1 MSDLLPNQ
9 AFELATSGINRPASA
24 SIDAAKAAKDP
35 VAAAQDFEAFFI
47 AHMLDQ
53 MFAGIST
60 DGIFGGGQAEKTFR
74 GLLHQEYGKS
84 LAQQGGMGIGTMVSA
99 EIIQMQEL
107 ANQ

>member
-1 MSDLLPNQ
+1 MSDLLPSQ
-9 AFELATSGINRPASA
+9 AFELATSGIHRPASA
-24 SIDAAKAAKDP
+24 SLDSAKAAKDP
-35 VAAAQDFEAFFI
+35 EAAAQDFEAFFI

-84 LAQQGGMGIGTMVSA
+84 LAQQGGLGIGNIVSS
-99 EIIQMQEL
+99 ELIQMQEL
-107 ANQ
+107 ANK